1 MALYRFRVTFED
13 NEDISRDIDI
23 KGTNSFMDL
32 HNALHASI
40 GFDPGFNGCFFMS
53 NDYWHKGEEINNT
66 KRDGAKQMADVK
78 IGQMIED
85 PHQRI
90 YYTFTDS
97 GRTWTFYIELL
108 KILDEVAGKTYPL
121 CSKTTGVA
129 PKQFIKTPLISKE
142 DASAFDEAGFEEV
155 YDNEDY
161 GLESEQGED
170 LFADNDEAE
179 AESDNDADED
189 FGIEGGVANDD
200 EY

>member
-1 MALYRFRVTFED
+1 M
-13 NEDISRDIDI
+13 
-23 KGTNSFMDL
+23 
-32 HNALHASI
+32 
-40 GFDPGFNGCFFMS
+40 
-53 NDYWHKGEEINNT
+53 
-66 KRDGAKQMADVK
+66 
-78 IGQMIED
+78 
-85 PHQRI
+85 
-90 YYTFTDS
+90 
-97 GRTWTFYIELL
+97 
-108 KILDEVAGKTYPL
+108 AGKTYPL

-189 FGIEGGVANDD
+189 DIKEKDEDD
-200 EY
+200 EKEDEEEEKEGEENEEDDEIEEDEEDDDGDNEEEEGEK